1 MSSVCCVILFF
12 INNSCSL
19 PNPVWWCWIVVL
31 MFRDIYI
38 YIYNFIYWYL
48 WLLPSS
54 CCFFFLSNLKLFL
67 FFSSQAGDHQGHGA
81 ADRGHQQW
89 RLWGLHVSWALRHT
103 PFCFCVKFIRS
114 AIKSH
119 PCLVAKFSGRYVIL
133 ASRPS
138 NLKPWGTWWRELTF
152 TVSTSRTV
160 NMTDFLKCFQ
170 CSLSIWRFAFRF
182 LSTSQI
188 SFIPI
193 SWEFCYVAV
202 VYGKSF
208 LISNIFMVK
217 KTSFVHLEEINRE
230 ITALC
235 CPRWLAD
242 AS

>member
-1 MSSVCCVILFF
+1 MTSAIKLLFF
-12 INNSCSL
+12 FFCPTWNCSCFLARKQEIIKVTEQLIEAINNGDFEAYTSVEHSDIL
-19 PNPVWWCWIVVL
+19 PFV
-31 MFRDIYI
+31 
-38 YIYNFIYWYL
+38 
-48 WLLPSS
+48 
-54 CCFFFLSNLKLFL
+54 
-67 FFSSQAGDHQGHGA
+67 
-81 ADRGHQQW
+81 
-89 RLWGLHVSWALRHT
+89 
-103 PFCFCVKFIRS
+103 FCVKFIRS

-138 NLKPWGTWWRELTF
+138 SLKPWGTWWRELTF
-152 TVSTSRTV
+152 TVSISRTV
-160 NMTDFLKCFQ
+160 NMTDFLKCIQ

-230 ITALC
+230 IPALC
-235 CPRWLAD
+235 CPRWLAH